1 MRRAL
6 PVVVLVGVFIA
17 MPVGAVAA
25 DPVVEVRDNFYDPVT
40 VTVPAGSTVVW
51 EQTEF
56 QPHTVTATDGSWDSH
71 PDCGSNYEECML
83 YGDRYERSFPEP
95 GTYDYFCR
103 IHGTSMSGTVI
114 VTEAEP
120 SPTASP
126 SPSPSPLPT
135 VTVPAV
141 TASPSPSPTAPRTS
155 EQPSPSPSPSVEKPS
170 SGTPSVEPSSPAA
183 SASPSV
189 TPSASE
195 RPSASESD
203 LPLGTPASDETSQ
216 GIGAWIVVLV
226 ALVAVGL
233 GAFGYWQLRPA
244 QRDTGA

>member
-1 MRRAL
+1 VRRAL
-6 PVVVLVGVFIA
+6 PVLVLVGAFSA
-17 MPVGAVAA
+17 MPVGAVAT
-25 DPVVEVRDNFYDPVT
+25 DTLVDVRDDLYSPDT
-40 VTVPAGSTVVW
+40 VTVPAGTPVVW
-51 EQTEF
+51 HQSGLR
-56 QPHTVTATDGSWDSH
+56 PHTVTATDGSWDSH
-71 PDCGSNYEECML
+71 PDCGSDYEQCML

-126 SPSPSPLPT
+126 SPSPLPTPT

-141 TASPSPSPTAPRTS
+141 TASPSPSPTAPPTS
-155 EQPSPSPSPSVEKPS
+155 EQPSPPPSPSVEEPS
-170 SGTPSVEPSSPAA
+170 SGTPSVGPSSPAA
-183 SASPSV
+183 SASSSV

-203 LPLGTPASDETSQ
+203 LPLGTPAADEASR
-216 GIGAWIVVLV
+216 GMGGLVVGLV
-226 ALVAVGL
+226 ALVAAGL
-233 GAFGYWQLRPA
+233 AAFGYWQLCTV
-244 QRDTGA
+244 QREAGP